1 MENLLTKEGYL
12 KIKNELNYLKR
23 VKRYEI
29 AERIK
34 ESREFGDINENSEL
48 ENAKDEQAFLEAR
61 IGKLE
66 YLIKNAKIISRCSRT
81 DKVEAGC
88 RVIIMAGQE
97 NYEYTLVGSAETD
110 PATGKIS
117 IDSPLG
123 RALIGRSQG
132 EKISLDTI
140 SGPIEY
146 TIQEIK

>member
-1 MENLLTKEGYL
+1 MKINFTVENYKE
-12 KIKNELNYLKR
+12 
-23 VKRYEI
+23 
-29 AERIK
+29 
-34 ESREFGDINENSEL
+34 
-48 ENAKDEQAFLEAR
+48 FLPLQ
-61 IGKLE
+61 KL
-66 YLIKNAKIISRCSRT
+66 YKKFS
-81 DKVEAGC
+81 
-88 RVIIMAGQE
+88 IMAGQE